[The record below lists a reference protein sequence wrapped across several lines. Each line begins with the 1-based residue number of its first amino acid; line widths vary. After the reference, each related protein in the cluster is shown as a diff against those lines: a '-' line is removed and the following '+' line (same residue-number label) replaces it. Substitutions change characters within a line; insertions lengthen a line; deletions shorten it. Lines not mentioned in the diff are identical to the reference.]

1 VISSRSA
8 AAKRRVLVTDGNNRA
23 ALAITRSLGR
33 AGHTVIVGDRRPSG
47 IAQASRYCAERVVY
61 PDPAK
66 HEAEFAESLAAEIT
80 RREIDAV
87 LPVSDVP
94 TIILSERRDLFEPAC
109 AVLAP
114 GATAVMRAA
123 DKGEMVRLARRLGV
137 PVPRTIFLDR
147 RSDLDGLLP
156 ELEFPIVIKPHR
168 SRVRTPEGWLFTSVR
183 YATSAR
189 ELTADVGKRHD
200 AEFPLLLQE
209 FVSGYGMGVFACWR
223 GNASVAWFSH
233 RRLREKPPSGGVS
246 VLSESIALSPAA
258 QGYTEALLSELR
270 WCGVAMAE
278 FKVGRDGTPRLMEIN
293 GRFWGSLQLAIDAGV
308 DFPVLLL
315 ELASG
320 RPTPPPPTYRVG
332 VKSRWLWGDVD
343 SLLIGLRRGPQ
354 ASGGRGRLTQVAQ
367 FMKLWSPGLVYENPR
382 LSDLRPWLEETAQ
395 WMWMRRSA

>member
-1 VISSRSA
+1 M
-8 AAKRRVLVTDGNNRA
+8 TDGNNRA

-33 AGHTVIVGDRRPSG
+33 AGHTVVVGDSRQSG

-66 HEAEFAESLAAEIT
+66 HEADFVDALAGEV
-80 RREIDAV
+80 RRHEIDVV

-94 TIILSERRDLFEPAC
+94 TIILTERRDLFEPAC

-114 GATAVMRAA
+114 CATAVLRAA
-123 DKGEMVRLARRLGV
+123 DKGEMVRLAGQLGV
-137 PVPRTIFLDR
+137 PVPRTAFLER
-147 RSDLDGLLP
+147 RSDLDALLP
-156 ELEFPIVIKPHR
+156 ELEYPIVIKPHR
-168 SRVRTPEGWLFTSVR
+168 SRVRTPERWLFTSVR
-183 YATSAR
+183 YAMSAR
-189 ELTADVGKRHD
+189 ELVADVGRRHD

-223 GNASVAWFSH
+223 GNAPVAWFSH

-246 VLSESIALSPAA
+246 VLSESIALSSAA
-258 QGYTEALLSELR
+258 RGYTEALLAELG

-278 FKVGRDGTPRLMEIN
+278 FKVGLDGTPRLMEIN

-320 RPTPPPPTYRVG
+320 RPMPPPPDYRVG

-354 ASGGRGRLTQVAQ
+354 ATGGRGRLTQVAQ
-367 FMKLWSPGLVYENPR
+367 FMKLWSPGLCYENPR
-382 LSDLRPWLEETAQ
+382 LSDLGPWLEETAQ
-395 WMWMRRSA
+395 WMSMRRSA